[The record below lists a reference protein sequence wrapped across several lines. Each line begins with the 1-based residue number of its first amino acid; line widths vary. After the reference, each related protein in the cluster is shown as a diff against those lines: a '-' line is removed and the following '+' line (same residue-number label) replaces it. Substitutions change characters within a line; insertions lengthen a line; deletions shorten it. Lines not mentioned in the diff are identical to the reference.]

1 MRQSKLLITLPS
13 DAVSD
18 EITGTGL
25 DFSVPLVEIF
35 SESINEQN
43 TPNYFL
49 QFIAFSLCLEISIF
63 FIYIRDEKCVFSGF
77 ERLVNIAPETIN
89 NDNNNNN
96 FFLK

>member
-1 MRQSKLLITLPS
+1 MLITLPS

-18 EITGTGL
+18 EITGIGL
-25 DFSVPLVEIF
+25 DFSVPLAEIF
-35 SESINEQN
+35 FRVRKRTKHS
-43 TPNYFL
+43 NYFL